1 MNKRENSI
9 NEDLVVRPSDESDN
23 ESDNGFDKD
32 KKSFSSLSIYLSLYI
47 YIYYIYIHVYIYIYI
62 YITEIKKFKDSFID
76 LRTIISEV
84 MEKLAIGDRLEIEK
98 IKETTK
104 KTLKN

>member
-1 MNKRENSI
+1 M
-9 NEDLVVRPSDESDN
+9 
-23 ESDNGFDKD
+23 
-32 KKSFSSLSIYLSLYI
+32 
-47 YIYYIYIHVYIYIYI
+47 YIYIYI

>member
-1 MNKRENSI
+1 MGLI
-9 NEDLVVRPSDESDN
+9 MDLI
-23 ESDNGFDKD
+23 KI
-32 KKSFSSLSIYLSLYI
+32 KKVFHLSLSIYLYI
-47 YIYYIYIHVYIYIYI
+47 YIYYIYIYI